1 MNAVAETDARRS
13 PGKCNRRGDDSAA
26 RERTGRLARIIHDGS
41 SRKRR
46 VTWRDRRA
54 EPGGPDAYSC
64 STLRVRGA
72 SPPAEGPS

>member
-1 MNAVAETDARRS
+1 MAVRS
-13 PGKCNRRGDDSAA
+13 QCRTSAFG
-26 RERTGRLARIIHDGS
+26 RERPFEALARIIHDGS

-64 STLRVRGA
+64 STVRVRGA